1 MNLASY
7 KAGNNIKTFLL
18 IAALTA
24 LLLLIGFLIGGAS
37 GIIVFAIIAVVFN
50 FAMYWFSGK
59 IALKMSKA
67 VEVSEAEEPELHRMI
82 ATLATRAGVPKPAV
96 YVTPAEQPNAFA
108 TGRNPKHAAIAVTA
122 GIQRALAA
130 RELEGVLAHE
140 MAHIKNRDILI
151 AASPGWWP
159 GHRRDPRT
167 S

>member
-24 LLLLIGFLIGGAS
+24 LLLVIGFLIGGAS

-67 VEVSEAEEPELHRMI
+67 
-82 ATLATRAGVPKPAV
+82 RAG
-96 YVTPAEQPNAFA
+96 QR
-108 TGRNPKHAAIAVTA
+108 GRGARAA
-122 GIQRALAA
+122 
-130 RELEGVLAHE
+130 
-140 MAHIKNRDILI
+140 
-151 AASPGWWP
+151 
-159 GHRRDPRT
+159 PR
-167 S
+167 